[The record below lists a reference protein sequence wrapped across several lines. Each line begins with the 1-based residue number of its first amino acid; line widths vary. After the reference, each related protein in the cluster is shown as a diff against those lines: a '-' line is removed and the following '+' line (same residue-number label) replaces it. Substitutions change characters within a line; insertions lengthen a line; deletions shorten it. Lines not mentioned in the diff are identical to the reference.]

1 MSGDMKTSQ
10 SPDVGGSNQS
20 SSRLATGVPG
30 PDQPL
35 DAANVAQLTAV
46 ALRLAMEVSVLR
58 DRLRTHELL
67 LAQHGLL
74 SSDAVNDFAVP
85 TAEQQQRDAES
96 RALIESLAK
105 AIGPA

>member
-1 MSGDMKTSQ
+1 MSIDNTTSAQ
-10 SPDVGGSNQS
+10 AS
-20 SSRLATGVPG
+20 SKPGHGAPG

-58 DRLRTHELL
+58 DRLRTHESL
-67 LAQHGLL
+67 LAGHGLL
-74 SSDAVNDFAVP
+74 STNMVDDYAVP
-85 TAEQQQRDAES
+85 AEEQQQRDAAS
-96 RALIESLAK
+96 RALIEALAK